1 MTGRRTGPERSGMID
16 TMCPRRFKRKGEGFS
31 LIEVMLGVALL
42 AIAVLGLAQLFL
54 LSLYN
59 NARADQISNAT
70 FLAQQQ
76 LDNLRSL
83 NAAELG
89 GLGATPI
96 DEQIDVNNDGQYDYR
111 RITRLTPGEFDWRIE
126 VWVFSAA
133 EAGIPA
139 ATLINNPQAYRVRAS
154 FGTVISR

>member
-1 MTGRRTGPERSGMID
+1 MTRSRTGPEWSGTINR
-16 TMCPRRFKRKGEGFS
+16 MCPQKPKKEKGFS

-76 LDNLRSL
+76 LDSLRSL

-89 GLGATPI
+89 GLGTTPL
-96 DEQIDVNNDGQYDYR
+96 DEQIDVNNDGQNDYR
-111 RITRLTPGEFDWRIE
+111 RITRLTPGELNWRIE

-133 EAGIPA
+133 QAGIPA
-139 ATLINNPQAYRVRAS
+139 ATLINSAQEYRVRAGFS
-154 FGTVISR
+154 TVISR

>member
-1 MTGRRTGPERSGMID
+1 MTSIRTGPERSE
-16 TMCPRRFKRKGEGFS
+16 TKNRMCPKRLKEKEGFS

-70 FLAQQQ
+70 FLAQQEV
-76 LDNLRSL
+76 DNLRTL
-83 NAAELG
+83 NHTELS
-89 GLGATPI
+89 GLGTTPL

-111 RITRLTPGEFDWRIE
+111 RITRVTPGEADFRIE
-126 VWVFSAA
+126 VWVFPAA
-133 EAGIPA
+133 QAGIPA
-139 ATLINNPQAYRVRAS
+139 ATLINNALEYKVRAS
-154 FGTVISR
+154 FSTVISH